1 MPKITMSEAA
11 SQAFAAVV
19 ADAAGASLHLQFD
32 SWFQHH
38 LFPRR
43 GAALLIYEGEQH
55 VVPSN

>member
-11 SQAFAAVV
+11 SKAFAAVV
-19 ADAAGASLHLQFD
+19 ADAGGASLHLQVD
-32 SWFQHH
+32 SWFQHD